1 MANVFRNESGFFKE
15 DRLTGLDEYPEWELD
30 DEVEESRAEIEELFE
45 KRESMLTEEL
55 DEKETQYYWTSYVFR
70 ALGYCFSV
78 VELTPESVESEDGV
92 RPDFT
97 LFGSSQ
103 AFEASKDDR
112 GNRKFFKNALATAR
126 GIGWDDSLEEI
137 EDEDG
142 QVKNPALAMDKY
154 LRATGVEWGI
164 LTNGRLWRLYHRESA
179 GLLDTFFELDLVESL
194 NAADTDAF
202 KYFWLLFGPVG
213 LGGDGE
219 VEPLVQRLRR

>member
-15 DRLTGLDEYPEWELD
+15 DRLTGLEEYPEWDLD
-30 DEVEESRAEIEELFE
+30 DQIEESRANIEELLE
-45 KRESMLTEEL
+45 KRESMLTDEL
-55 DEKETQYYWTSYVFR
+55 DAKETQYYWTSYVLR

-97 LFGSSQ
+97 LFGSAQS
-103 AFEASKDDR
+103 FEGSKEHR
-112 GNRKFFKNALATAR
+112 GNRKFFKNALAVAR
-126 GIGWDDSLEEI
+126 GVGWQDSLEEI

-142 QVKNPALAMDKY
+142 QVRNPALDIDKY

-164 LTNGRLWRLYHRESA
+164 LTNGNMWRLYNKDSA
-179 GLLDTFFELDLVESL
+179 GLLDTFFEINLIESL

-202 KYFWLLFGPVG
+202 KYFWLLFSPVG
-213 LGGDGE
+213 LGGDGD
-219 VEPLVQRLRR
+219 VEPLVDRLRR